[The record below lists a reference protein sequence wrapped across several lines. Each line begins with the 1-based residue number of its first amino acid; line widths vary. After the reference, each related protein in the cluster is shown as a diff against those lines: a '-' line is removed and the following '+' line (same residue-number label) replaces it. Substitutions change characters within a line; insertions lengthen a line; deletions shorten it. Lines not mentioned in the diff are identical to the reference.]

1 LLNCSIAPRARPTV
15 ALISSRA
22 RITTCITLLS
32 LDIAAPPR
40 YNFYM
45 WYLLISYFFYALCVS
60 GISPVASGMICFLF
74 FLGGAA
80 QIIHWVVDLFL
91 YVPPSR

>member
-1 LLNCSIAPRARPTV
+1 
-15 ALISSRA
+15 
-22 RITTCITLLS
+22 
-32 LDIAAPPR
+32 
-40 YNFYM
+40 M

-60 GISPVASGMICFLF
+60 GILPVASGMICFLF